1 MVYSEKHK
9 HSLCQHRK
17 MRFLQPPVIPVS
29 IFSTLGPPI
38 SKHSWGYVQDH
49 PSKHSWGYVQSHP
62 FLQQL
67 LSEGAPSTVHKAQL
81 LVFCFCFVFFPY
93 PWRFVECQAHLP
105 GKEGT
110 SHLWDWQRV
119 KVHSLGVMQHPTS
132 FSDLLVAVSRSAL
145 GCSRMGNLTRH
156 RPDNH
161 IERRH

>member
-81 LVFCFCFVFFPY
+81 LVFCFCFVFFSLSLTICGMPSPP
-93 PWRFVECQAHLP
+93 PWQGGYKSFVRLTK
-105 GKEGT
+105 GKGAFFGRNAA
-110 SHLWDWQRV
+110 SN
-119 KVHSLGVMQHPTS
+119 
-132 FSDLLVAVSRSAL
+132 LLQ
-145 GCSRMGNLTRH
+145 
-156 RPDNH
+156 
-161 IERRH
+161 